1 MLSVKNV
8 TFGSLSFEIMR
19 QQLQIER
26 DGVTM
31 IKIVKARTPFFLT
44 EVLAAVLVAV
54 AYLKLSNEMFW
65 KAPKKLN

>member
-8 TFGSLSFEIMR
+8 TFGSLSFAIMR

-31 IKIVKARTPFFLT
+31 IKIVKARTPFF
-44 EVLAAVLVAV
+44 
-54 AYLKLSNEMFW
+54 
-65 KAPKKLN
+65 